1 MEAGSL
7 LEESYRNNKF
17 VSRCVRIVI
26 WVEGLSSMVIW
37 GAMKTTIEISDALLD
52 EAKRTA
58 AAEETSLR
66 ELVEEAL
73 RRMLSERR
81 QRKDFRL
88 RRASFKGRGLRPDVS
103 EGNWE
108 QLRDLAYQGR
118 GS

>member
-1 MEAGSL
+1 MARERDEKTLDAPSTGVRAMQYGSM
-7 LEESYRNNKF
+7 
-17 VSRCVRIVI
+17 
-26 WVEGLSSMVIW
+26 GD
-37 GAMKTTIEISDALLD
+37 MKTTIEISDALL
-52 EAKRTA
+52 EEVKRTA

-66 ELVEEAL
+66 EFVEEAL
-73 RRMLSERR
+73 RRILSERR
-81 QRKDFRL
+81 EQEDFRL